1 MCDQNLPMEILKK
14 EKKKK
19 EPSYGGFS
27 LSLSLSLSNTYIENL
42 FLIRYLIWSVSLSN
56 KGKIHLI

>member
-19 EPSYGGFS
+19 EPSYGGF
-27 LSLSLSLSNTYIENL
+27 SLSLSNTYIENL

>member
-1 MCDQNLPMEILKK
+1 MED
-14 EKKKK
+14 
-19 EPSYGGFS
+19 S